1 MSKADP
7 ADSDFRMEERDL
19 YREEVFTD
27 RRVGTVRRLTP
38 ITTTGAPDPAR
49 KTVYVG
55 QTQLLTPM
63 GALPLT
69 FEIEATSLEEAISK
83 FGSGAQRA
91 AEQAIEELR
100 DLRREA
106 ASSIVIPETGAGA
119 GGLGG
124 PRGGGKI
131 QLP

>member
-1 MSKADP
+1 VNRDP
-7 ADSDFRMEERDL
+7 GENDFRMDQRDL
-19 YREEVFTD
+19 YREETFTD

-38 ITTTGAPDPAR
+38 VTAAGAPDAAR
-49 KTVYVG
+49 KVVYLG

-69 FEIEATSLEEAISK
+69 FEIDAGSLEEAIEK
-83 FGSGAQRA
+83 FGASAQRA
-91 AEQAIEELR
+91 AEQTIDELR
-100 DLRREA
+100 ELRREA
-106 ASSIVIPETGAGA
+106 ASSIVIPEAGA

-131 QLP
+131 QIP

>member
-1 MSKADP
+1 VSNGDE
-7 ADSDFRMEERDL
+7 FRMEQRDL

-38 ITTTGAPDPAR
+38 VGTDGAPDPAR
-49 KTVYVG
+49 QVVYIG
-55 QTQLLTPM
+55 QAQLLTPM

-69 FEIEATSLEEAISK
+69 FEIDAPTLEEAIAR
-83 FGSGAQRA
+83 FGPAAQHA
-91 AEQAIEELR
+91 AEQAIEELKE
-100 DLRREA
+100 LRREA
-106 ASSIVIPETGAGA
+106 ASSIVIPEAGAGGI

-124 PRGGGKI
+124 PRGGKI

>member
-1 MSKADP
+1 MNKEDP
-7 ADSDFRMEERDL
+7 GDNDFRMERRDL

-38 ITTTGAPDPAR
+38 VTANGAADSAR
-49 KTVYVG
+49 KIVYVG
-55 QTQLLTPM
+55 QAQLLTPM

-69 FEIEATSLEEAISK
+69 FEIDATSLEDAVDK
-83 FGSGAQRA
+83 FGAAAQGA

-100 DLRREA
+100 ELRREA
-106 ASSIVIPETGAGA
+106 ASSIVIPETGAG
-119 GGLGG
+119 GLGG